1 MSRPLPPILLSL
13 ALWIVGCP
21 PNGGDDDL
29 QEPPY
34 SSEVEISR
42 VELTPTYVKVG
53 AADSAELLATAV
65 YEDGT
70 AVDVTDE
77 VAWVVPAA
85 YEDIVSVDG
94 GVVEALGVG
103 MGQVYATLGT
113 LTSNLTTIE
122 AGHFSFA
129 VTNLHYDGV
138 DHAATA
144 TVPQGSVVQVY
155 VEVSGRDLPS
165 DPGDVLMEIDG
176 LLPFG
181 ADRQEQGLDPYFDA
195 IDDTTFRGIFVV
207 APSAEVGSRAI
218 SLNVEGLA
226 GETDDAL
233 AISAHGL
240 PPDKTCEDITT
251 DTLLGEF
258 HARKYRVEMYDFP
271 VAYRI
276 LAEAKE
282 ESTLDTALWLFNE
295 DGSLFTW
302 TDNPPSAGT
311 DAMLPMGV
319 TDSLEGV
326 YYLMMTASPY
336 AADAQAESGEF
347 RLSCDDEAVSEPEF
361 RGDTSTDIPA
371 GVGPVTL
378 EIDVTGL
385 PPGAIIDQAWVHAD
399 VESDVPNQVT
409 LVLDAPNLGPSAG
422 LRSTG
427 HYTERLAVTWGDL
440 VDPDTSYMSYFQGA
454 DPDGIWTL
462 TVEDHSDDGHTT
474 VHDWRL
480 YLTTTN

>member
-1 MSRPLPPILLSL
+1 VSRKAFPILLLL
-13 ALWIVGCP
+13 ALVGCP
-21 PNGGDDDL
+21 TNGGDDDM

-34 SSEVEISR
+34 SSEIEIAR
-42 VELTPTYVKVG
+42 IELTPTYVKVG
-53 AADSAELLATAV
+53 ASETADLLATAI
-65 YEDGT
+65 YEDGA
-70 AVDVTDE
+70 AVDVTAAVDWIVPDE
-77 VAWVVPAA
+77 YA
-85 YEDIVSVDG
+85 DIVSVDD
-94 GVVEALGVG
+94 GVVEVLGIG

-113 LTSNLTTIE
+113 FTSNLTTVE

-155 VEVSGRDLPS
+155 VEVSGRELPS
-165 DPGDVLMEIDG
+165 DAGDVLFEIEG

-181 ADRQEQGLDPYFDA
+181 ADRQEQGLDPYFYA
-195 IDDTTFRGIFVV
+195 IDDSTFRGIFVV
-207 APSAEVGSRAI
+207 APSAEVGSHAI
-218 SLNVEGLA
+218 SLTVEGLA
-226 GETDDAL
+226 GETDDSMAV
-233 AISAHGL
+233 SAHGL
-240 PPDKTCEDITT
+240 PEDKTCAEITT
-251 DTLLGEF
+251 ETTLEEF
-258 HARKYRVEMYDFP
+258 RARKYRVEMYDFP

-276 LAEAKE
+276 LAEAE
-282 ESTLDTALWLFNE
+282 GESTLDTALWLFNE

-302 TDNPPSAGT
+302 TDNPPGAET
-311 DAMLPMGV
+311 DAALPMGI
-319 TDSLEGV
+319 TDALEGV

-336 AADAQAESGEF
+336 AATTGAESGEF
-347 RLSCDDEAVSEPEF
+347 RLSCDTEIVSEPEF
-361 RGDTSTDIPA
+361 RGDTGTDIPS

-385 PPGAIIDQAWVHAD
+385 PPGAVIDQAWVHAD

-409 LVLDAPNLGPSAG
+409 IVLDAPNLGPSAG

-462 TVEDHSDDGHTT
+462 TVEDHSEDGQTT

-480 YLTTTN
+480 YLTTN